1 MCHRVAVRVTG
12 KMHVRDS
19 TLINHDVL
27 ECRLELLLDMWVLSK
42 GKISEDGEEEIKL
55 EANTR
60 AFVFL
65 P

>member
-1 MCHRVAVRVTG
+1 
-12 KMHVRDS
+12 MHVRDS

-27 ECRLELLLDMWVLSK
+27 EWRLELLLDMWVLSK